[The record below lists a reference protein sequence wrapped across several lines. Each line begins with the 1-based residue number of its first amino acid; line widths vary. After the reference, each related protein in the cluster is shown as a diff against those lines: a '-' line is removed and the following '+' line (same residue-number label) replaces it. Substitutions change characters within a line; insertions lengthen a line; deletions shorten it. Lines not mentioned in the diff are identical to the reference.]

1 MGTGRPKQ
9 PILAQNPIG
18 LSAPMRAES
27 MWRRVHR
34 HDAWIAQGK
43 RCKRCKWCDSPLP
56 KEKTTADHKMA
67 FKNGGTTCADNIY
80 AACQPC
86 NLAKGHLPEKSFK
99 RAIRHPESEHR
110 MAIWLA
116 WSRRTIEMRTQV
128 AEKRILA
135 LVGATP

>member
-18 LSAPMRAES
+18 LSAPRRQEG

-34 HDAWIAQGK
+34 HDAWLAQG
-43 RCKRCKWCDSPLP
+43 RRCKWCESPLP
-56 KEKTTADHKMA
+56 REAVTADHKRA
-67 FKNGGTTCADNIY
+67 VKNGGTTSSDNIY

-99 RAIRHPESEHR
+99 RAIRHPEREHR

-116 WSRRTIEMRTQV
+116 WSRRALEMRTQA
-128 AEKRILA
+128 AERRILSMA
-135 LVGATP
+135 GVSL